1 MEDEP
6 GREICDVKAV
16 HLNACRCWK
25 GCAIDGCWM
34 MVRKHSLFYIRVP
47 SVGDSR
53 ASRVAGGGGGW
64 RCSGERWAT
73 LSRGTSAG
81 GTSTKGVSVGLYAAT
96 CLVISYLTTH
106 GEECGAL
113 PFSQKG
119 RASPHG
125 HELGQCRGNA
135 RGYWDQKKPRAGLP
149 FFLFSAGQAWRR
161 SRVLGCWRLSVAT
174 LKANNDP
181 LPAAPQ
187 LSQQQPQEQGWL
199 LVISAHRLAIQSCV
213 SLLHAFVVFISVILK
228 V

>member
-1 MEDEP
+1 MVAEWWWESTLCFIFGSFLWETAGQVVWQGEVLAGD
-6 GREICDVKAV
+6 AV
-16 HLNACRCWK
+16 ER
-25 GCAIDGCWM
+25 GEQ
-34 MVRKHSLFYIRVP
+34 R
-47 SVGDSR
+47 SVGVR
-53 ASRVAGGGGGW
+53 LLVAQAQRV
-64 RCSGERWAT
+64 
-73 LSRGTSAG
+73 SALAC
-81 GTSTKGVSVGLYAAT
+81 TQAT
-96 CLVISYLTTH
+96 CLVLSYLTTH
-106 GEECGAL
+106 REERGAV

-125 HELGQCRGNA
+125 HELSQCRGNA
-135 RGYWDQKKPRAGLP
+135 QGYWDRKKPRAGLP

-161 SRVLGCWRLSVAT
+161 SRVLGCCRLSVST